1 MPQSIALIGE
11 FTVSNALYYFG
22 RINGLNE
29 KEIEARREF
38 FSDLLQ
44 LPSENYLVKN
54 TSGGQQRR
62 VSFAAALIHRP
73 ELLILDE
80 PTVGL
85 DPILR
90 ENIWNYLIK
99 ITQEEAITVLITTH
113 YIDETKDANK
123 IGLMSKGKLLAE
135 STPQKLLE
143 RCQCLSLEEAF
154 LKLCKEESNEAIS
167 NEAAGSRT
175 EDTIGNVLNQNQDA
189 YRERKKTSENRVVSK
204 YQVSRLKRFNA
215 LLTKNS
221 IQFLRYY
228 TGLTFAIALPIVQIF
243 SFIMAVG
250 NDPRD
255 LAIGIVNDEIGRCDH
270 GKNLTN
276 IWSDEVTCHFA
287 NLSCKFLQSFE
298 DFLPLQEYYD
308 SVLDASY
315 DVQNGKLRGIIHFN
329 QNFSKAL
336 QKRLE
341 KSKNTKDSDLLASQF
356 NVFLD
361 MSDRPIALYLQKRM
375 FDHFI
380 NTYENIM
387 RDCKYSPKLTD
398 PPIRFEEPIYG
409 TTDLNFK
416 DYMMPTFILSLI
428 FLLANAIS
436 TPLIITERLEG
447 VWERSIVQGVKTE
460 EILLSH
466 VIIQTVVIVIH
477 TAVTTITFFFIWN
490 LECKGSIFEAIVL
503 IFLNGFDGLMY
514 GFVISIMVDNHSL
527 ANYCS
532 LGGFLPLILLNGCIW
547 PLEGM
552 PKALRWLSYVLP
564 TTYSSISLRAIIY
577 QGLSISNSQV
587 YNGYL
592 ISIGWILLY
601 FIITILGIRYKSL

>member
-1 MPQSIALIGE
+1 MQQEAVVVKNAIKRYGQGEKVLNGLNMTVSKGCIYGLLGASGCGKTTLLSCVVGTRYLDSGEIWVLGGSPGSKGSGIPGPRVGFMPQSIALIGE

-228 TGLTFAIALPIVQIF
+228 T
-243 SFIMAVG
+243 
-250 NDPRD
+250 
-255 LAIGIVNDEIGRCDH
+255 
-270 GKNLTN
+270 
-276 IWSDEVTCHFA
+276 
-287 NLSCKFLQSFE
+287 
-298 DFLPLQEYYD
+298 
-308 SVLDASY
+308 
-315 DVQNGKLRGIIHFN
+315 
-329 QNFSKAL
+329 
-336 QKRLE
+336 
-341 KSKNTKDSDLLASQF
+341 
-356 NVFLD
+356 
-361 MSDRPIALYLQKRM
+361 
-375 FDHFI
+375 
-380 NTYENIM
+380 
-387 RDCKYSPKLTD
+387 
-398 PPIRFEEPIYG
+398 
-409 TTDLNFK
+409 
-416 DYMMPTFILSLI
+416 
-428 FLLANAIS
+428 
-436 TPLIITERLEG
+436 
-447 VWERSIVQGVKTE
+447 
-460 EILLSH
+460 
-466 VIIQTVVIVIH
+466 
-477 TAVTTITFFFIWN
+477 
-490 LECKGSIFEAIVL
+490 
-503 IFLNGFDGLMY
+503 
-514 GFVISIMVDNHSL
+514 
-527 ANYCS
+527 
-532 LGGFLPLILLNGCIW
+532 
-547 PLEGM
+547 
-552 PKALRWLSYVLP
+552 
-564 TTYSSISLRAIIY
+564 
-577 QGLSISNSQV
+577 
-587 YNGYL
+587 
-592 ISIGWILLY
+592 
-601 FIITILGIRYKSL
+601 